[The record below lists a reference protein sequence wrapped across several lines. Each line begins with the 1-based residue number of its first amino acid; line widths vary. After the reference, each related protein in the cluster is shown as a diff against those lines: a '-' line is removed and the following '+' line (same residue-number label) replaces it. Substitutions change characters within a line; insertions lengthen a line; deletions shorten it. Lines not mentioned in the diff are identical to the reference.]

1 MGIGVLLG
9 YIIPQTGP
17 LINSFQIDSVSL
29 PIAVGLIWMMYPPLA
44 AVNYGAIGKVK
55 KAKKMMSTSLVLN
68 WIVGP
73 FLMFGLAW
81 IFLPIFRC
89 SGTA

>member
-9 YIIPQTGP
+9 YVIPQTGP
-17 LINSFQIDSVSL
+17 MINSFQIDSVSL

-55 KAKKMMSTSLVLN
+55 KAKKMMSHITCPELDCWAIPNVRIGMDIS
-68 WIVGP
+68 P
-73 FLMFGLAW
+73 
-81 IFLPIFRC
+81 
-89 SGTA
+89 